1 MEPSRSGGVDPP
13 VVAQRGDIGLWTACA
28 ALLGWVRW
36 PSAAWLFLSSV
47 GLGIW
52 LLRRRTS
59 SWTHALAAV
68 ILLAGVISGFVAA
81 GALWRVQ
88 HDWASYRA
96 DEIVRAD
103 RHLDRELGELLQR
116 ADTAVADLARV
127 ASRGRP
133 GDRQLRRARER
144 GGLAS
149 VAFYDERGLPVAWDG
164 VHQGVVPEEARL
176 GQSRYVYA
184 ESPLFG
190 YLYFTAT
197 VEDLGGTVVGAALL
211 REELPE
217 PLATPDPA
225 DFASRFEA
233 RHDER
238 IRFLNAQR
246 AGPAALWDL
255 VWEEQPL
262 VSVEIAEPTQAERRA
277 GLRLDWGRR
286 LVLLVLLAWLLLVA
300 GEARDS
306 RWKVLAGS
314 AAVFAVVVPL
324 GSLLA
329 LEPLFSRAD
338 FLLPGPAP
346 MTLGRAFAV
355 TAALAFLLGVSKT
368 PRSRGRPLV
377 TAFVVGVGFPAGLA
391 WLGGAASPALLGGP
405 EAVWVAYGVLVAV
418 ALSWLA
424 HVAIPMG
431 RGQDERA
438 ERPGLLIAAAL
449 VAVALAGVVALG
461 VRNWRLEL
469 WGIGFLWSV
478 PAALVAMGLPSAA
491 VARRSALVAVL
502 AAVIGAT
509 AAASFTWAHRT
520 GARMAVAVDQLARLG
535 TPVDAYL
542 EYLLERLGV
551 EAREVQERTSRP
563 IELLYEAWA
572 ASGLG
577 HEGYPMW
584 LTLWTEGPDP
594 REELPIGVSDPRPRI
609 ADEYVA
615 IARQEGTIQVRR
627 FDQEDAHYLA
637 TIPLLDSWVITAV
650 VPPRRE
656 LLSTSPLGPLFASV
670 ERSTQSPLSLVP
682 IPPSLGPVEPGPVR
696 WTPSETG
703 FDADQVV
710 FFPEGAYVAHYGL
723 ELPGPLLLT
732 ARGTLLVLLSILTFV
747 LLSGLGRL
755 ARTEG
760 PRLTGQWLAVF
771 DSFRARV
778 TLALFSFFLLST
790 AVIGTLA
797 FRTLAGATSRT
808 ATALAL
814 RDAQEAAESY
824 RGIDDELQPMA
835 RQIGAD
841 LIVYRNGQL
850 DRGAVHELVELGIYP
865 GLLPPGVHRAL
876 DTGEAVSAAQAGFL
890 GRWPYVMGYQRIN
903 RGLVM
908 ASPTGLEAGALAF
921 GRREAVDLLGFAV
934 VLGAA
939 LSLGLALLVGRSL
952 TRPIQILRVASERVG
967 SGNLS
972 VQLPG
977 TKLDEFDAVFD
988 AFNRMVQ
995 RLGATRD
1002 ALVRS
1007 TRRTEA
1013 IVEEAATGV
1022 IAVDPDGDVVLVNP
1036 RAELLLGADVA
1047 LAAPL
1052 PAQGRGPA
1060 AEFRRW
1066 VDRFF
1071 RDGLPE
1077 GGTEFQF
1084 GERRIRVR
1092 GRRVSRDEP
1101 FGGAVFSLEDVT
1113 DELRAERVLAW
1124 GEMAQQVAHEVK
1136 NPLTP
1141 MKLGVQ
1147 HIQRAW
1153 KDRAPN
1159 LDEVIERNVDAVLK
1173 EIDRLAEIAGS
1184 FSRFSAPA
1192 EAVPNPLERVDVRAV
1207 IDEVLAL
1214 YHGGSPSIRFRGEVD
1229 GPLPPARSRVGELK
1243 EVLVNLLENARAA
1256 STDGS
1261 EVIVRAGRSRDA
1273 IEVSVID
1280 GGTGIPAT
1288 DLPRIFLPHFSTR
1301 SSGTGLGLAI
1311 VMRLVQ
1317 SWGGEVSAESVEGQG
1332 TTMRLTLR
1340 SWPDE
1345 QTPTP

>member
-1 MEPSRSGGVDPP
+1 MRGAGPA
-13 VVAQRGDIGLWTACA
+13 VARRLDVGLWVGCG

-36 PSAAWLFLSSV
+36 PSPVWLLLAAV
-47 GLGIW
+47 GLGAW
-52 LLRRRTS
+52 LIGRRTA
-59 SWTHALAAV
+59 SWTRSLAAV
-68 ILLAGVISGFVAA
+68 TLLAGVASGFVAG
-81 GALWRVQ
+81 GALWRVER
-88 HDWASYRA
+88 DWAAYRA
-96 DEIVRAD
+96 DEIARAD
-103 RHLDRELGELLQR
+103 RRLDRELGTLLER
-116 ADTAVADLARV
+116 ADSAVSRLAR
-127 ASRGRP
+127 AAAEGPPS
-133 GDRQLRRARER
+133 DRQLRRAREQ
-144 GGLAS
+144 GGLAAVS
-149 VAFYDERGLPVAWDG
+149 FYDERGLPRSWDG

-176 GQSRYVYA
+176 GESQYVYA

-190 YLYFTAT
+190 YLYFTAP
-197 VEDLGGTVVGAALL
+197 VPDPGGTVVGAALL

-217 PLATPDPA
+217 PLARPTPE
-225 DFASRFEA
+225 DFAARFQA
-233 RHDER
+233 RYDEN
-238 IRFLNAQR
+238 IRFLNAER

-255 VWEEQPL
+255 VWEDQPL
-262 VSVEIAEPTQAERRA
+262 VSVEIAEPTQSERRA

-286 LVLLVLLAWLLLVA
+286 LVLLVLLAWLLLIA
-300 GEARDS
+300 SEPRPS

-314 AAVFAVVVPL
+314 TAVFAVVVPL
-324 GSLLA
+324 GSLLG

-346 MTLGRAFAV
+346 ITLGRAFAV
-355 TAALAFLLGVSKT
+355 VAALVFLLGVVGM
-368 PRSRGRPLV
+368 PQSRGRVWVAAALV
-377 TAFVVGVGFPAGLA
+377 GLGFPAGLA
-391 WLGGAASPALLGGP
+391 WLGQAASPALLGGS
-405 EAVWVAYGVLVAV
+405 EAVWVGYAVLVAV
-418 ALSWLA
+418 TLSGLA
-424 HVAIPMG
+424 YVAIPIGRSRG
-431 RGQDERA
+431 RGG
-438 ERPGLLIAAAL
+438 RPGLVIAGAATAIALASL
-449 VAVALAGVVALG
+449 VAVG
-461 VRNWRLEL
+461 VREWRLEL
-469 WGIGFLWSV
+469 WGLGFLWSI
-478 PAALVAMGLPSAA
+478 PAALVAMGLPPTDA
-491 VARRSALVAVL
+491 ARRSAMVAVL
-502 AAVIGAT
+502 AAVLGGS

-542 EYLLERLGV
+542 EYLLERLGT
-551 EAREVQERTSRP
+551 EALDVQARTSRP
-563 IELLYEAWA
+563 IELLYGAWA

-577 HEGYPMW
+577 DEGYPMW

-594 REELPIGVSDPRPRI
+594 REELPIGVSDPRPQI

-615 IARQEGTIQVRR
+615 IARAEGTIQVRR
-627 FDQEDAHYLA
+627 FDQPDAHYLA
-637 TIPLLDSWVITAV
+637 TIPLLESWVITAV

-656 LLSTSPLGPLFASV
+656 LLSTSPLGPLFSSV

-682 IPPSLGPVEPGPVR
+682 IPPSMGPIEAGPVR
-696 WTPSETG
+696 WTRSDTG
-703 FDADQVV
+703 FDADKVV
-710 FFPEGAYVAHYGL
+710 FFPEGAYMAHYGL
-723 ELPGPLLLT
+723 ELPGALLLT
-732 ARGTLLVLLSILTFV
+732 ARGTLLVLLATLTFL
-747 LLSGLGRL
+747 LLSGLGQL

-760 PRLTGQWLAVF
+760 PKLAGQWRGLF
-771 DSFRARV
+771 ESFRARV

-797 FRTLAGATSRT
+797 FRTLAAATSRT

-814 RDAQEAAESY
+814 RDAQEAAGNYGGME
-824 RGIDDELQPMA
+824 DELERLA

-841 LIVYRNGQL
+841 LIVYRSGQL

-865 GLLPPGVHRAL
+865 GLLPPGVHRSL
-876 DTGEAVSAAQAGFL
+876 DAGEAVSAAQAGVL
-890 GRWPYVMGYQRIN
+890 GRWPYVMGYQRLN

-952 TRPIQILRVASERVG
+952 TRPIQSLRVASERVG

-977 TKLDEFDAVFD
+977 TKLDEFDAVFE

-995 RLGATRD
+995 RLSATRD
-1002 ALVRS
+1002 ALVRT

-1022 IAVDPDGDVVLVNP
+1022 VAVDPDGRVALINP
-1036 RAELLLGADVA
+1036 RAELLLGVDVP
-1047 LAAPL
+1047 LSGPL
-1052 PAQGRGPA
+1052 PTEGDGPA
-1060 AEFRRW
+1060 AEFRTW
-1066 VDRFF
+1066 VERFF

-1092 GRRVSRDEP
+1092 GRRVSRNEP

-1153 KDRAPN
+1153 NDRAPN
-1159 LDEVIERNVDAVLK
+1159 FDEVIERNVEAVLK

-1192 EAVPNPLERVDVRAV
+1192 EGIPEPLERVDLGGV

-1214 YHGGSPSIRFRGEVD
+1214 YQGGSPAIHFRGEVD
-1229 GPLPPARSRVGELK
+1229 EGLPPARSRVGELK

-1256 STDGS
+1256 SSDGS
-1261 EVIVRAGRSRDA
+1261 EVVVRAERSGDA
-1273 IEVSVID
+1273 IEVLVQD
-1280 GGTGIPAT
+1280 RGTGIPPS

-1311 VMRLVQ
+1311 VMRLVE
-1317 SWGGEVSAESVEGQG
+1317 SWGGDVSAESAEGVG
-1332 TTMRLTLR
+1332 TTMRLIL
-1340 SWPDE
+1340 SAWPEDD
-1345 QTPTP
+1345 PAGD